1 MPWMLTD
8 DVTEYLAAAG
18 GLLRARPAENTV
30 ALTVSETLRARG
42 PHAFG
47 TGRPLFGWLQEG
59 EGRVTA
65 ALLQTPPFPL
75 LITAM
80 DAGAAASLA
89 GALVGHGWQPG
100 GVNGP
105 VVAAQEFA
113 AAWRARTGEA
123 ASVQRRS
130 RLFRLAE
137 LRFPAG
143 VPGAA
148 RTAGAADRGLLALWF
163 AAFADEV
170 GDTHERPAAIIDER
184 LSYGGFTLWED
195 GGRPV
200 SLAGLTR
207 RVAGQVRVGPVYTPP
222 ERRGR
227 GYGGAVTAAVSQAA
241 LDAGADEVL
250 LFTDLANP
258 TSNALYQRLG
268 YEPITDY
275 LVLAF
280 APRP

>member
-1 MPWMLTD
+1 MPWMFTD
-8 DVTEYLAAAG
+8 DVSEYLAATG

-30 ALTVSETLRARG
+30 ALTVSELLRVRG
-42 PHAFG
+42 PHFFG
-47 TGRPLFGWLQEG
+47 PGRPLFGWLQEG
-59 EGRVTA
+59 ADVTA

-80 DAGAAASLA
+80 SGGAAAGLA
-89 GALVGHGWQPG
+89 GALAERGCQPG

-105 VVAAQEFA
+105 VAAAQEFA
-113 AAWRARTGEA
+113 AAWQARTGEE
-123 ASVQRRS
+123 ASVERRS

-137 LRFPAG
+137 LRPPAG
-143 VPGAA
+143 VTGAA
-148 RTAGAADRGLLALWF
+148 RTAGAADRGLIALWLT
-163 AAFADEV
+163 AFGAEV
-170 GDTHERPAAIIDER
+170 GDKHERPADVVDER
-184 LSYGGFTLWED
+184 LSYGGLTLWED
-195 GGRPV
+195 DGRPV

-227 GYGGAVTAAVSQAA
+227 GYGGAVTAAVSRAA
-241 LDAGADEVL
+241 LDAGAGEVL

-280 APRP
+280 APRR